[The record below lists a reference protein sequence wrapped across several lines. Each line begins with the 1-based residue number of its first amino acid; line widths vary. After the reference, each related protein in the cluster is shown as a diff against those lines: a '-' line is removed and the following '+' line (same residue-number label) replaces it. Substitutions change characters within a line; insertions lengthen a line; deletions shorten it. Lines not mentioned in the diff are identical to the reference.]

1 MQNVPKIVT
10 ERLKAANIDLPS
22 AEHPGAD
29 ILTAFAERS
38 LPSRERDGVLEHL
51 ARCGDCREIVAL
63 ALPATETVEI
73 VVRSTERGWLK
84 WPVLRW
90 GLAAAGVVAITSL
103 GIVQY
108 QQSSR
113 SRDIAAKSATPV
125 EVAANSPKQEVLEA
139 PAPAAPGV
147 QSDKVQSP
155 LARSAESASSFDEKG
170 SSFGGEKKLVSRPG
184 PPSTSRLEPQTA
196 NGNALQAAEPLPHGP
211 KVANAWQQQ
220 ANAQNQAPA
229 APPPLS
235 KQQSADNLSG
245 KMQIPSSSQVVEVE
259 SAAAQPET
267 QNNNLDAKS
276 IQDLPVARQ
285 PATEAYA
292 LARVGKAKPALTA
305 PANDNS
311 PSTAPAPAASGAAS
325 GMGGADIASTVL
337 APRWSI
343 TSTGALQR
351 SYDRGA
357 TWQIVDV
364 NANAATLNA
373 AGRQVAALA
382 TPTDSKDTSQALKRD
397 TAAPRFRAV
406 AVNGA
411 DVWAGGS
418 GGILFHSLDAGD
430 HWTRVLPAST
440 GASLT
445 GDIVSLEFVDT
456 LHGKVSTSTP
466 ETWITSDAG
475 QTWQK
480 Q

>member
-1 MQNVPKIVT
+1 
-10 ERLKAANIDLPS
+10 
-22 AEHPGAD
+22 
-29 ILTAFAERS
+29 
-38 LPSRERDGVLEHL
+38 
-51 ARCGDCREIVAL
+51 
-63 ALPATETVEI
+63 
-73 VVRSTERGWLK
+73 
-84 WPVLRW
+84 
-90 GLAAAGVVAITSL
+90 
-103 GIVQY
+103 
-108 QQSSR
+108 
-113 SRDIAAKSATPV
+113 
-125 EVAANSPKQEVLEA
+125 
-139 PAPAAPGV
+139 
-147 QSDKVQSP
+147 
-155 LARSAESASSFDEKG
+155 
-170 SSFGGEKKLVSRPG
+170 
-184 PPSTSRLEPQTA
+184 
-196 NGNALQAAEPLPHGP
+196 
-211 KVANAWQQQ
+211 
-220 ANAQNQAPA
+220 
-229 APPPLS
+229 
-235 KQQSADNLSG
+235 
-245 KMQIPSSSQVVEVE
+245 
-259 SAAAQPET
+259 
-267 QNNNLDAKS
+267 
-276 IQDLPVARQ
+276 
-285 PATEAYA
+285 
-292 LARVGKAKPALTA
+292 
-305 PANDNS
+305 
-311 PSTAPAPAASGAAS
+311 
-325 GMGGADIASTVL
+325 MGGADIASTVL